1 MHGEFLT
8 DLLIVLGTAAVT
20 TVVFQALRQPV
31 ALGYILAGLLIG
43 PYVPIPLVA
52 DAALVATL
60 SELGVIL
67 LMFSIGLEFSIR
79 TIAKVGLPAGMT
91 AALEVGLMV
100 SLGYLIGLAFGWTGT
115 ECLFLGACL
124 GISSTMLVAKAFE
137 ESKLSGGFVELV
149 FAILVFEDLI
159 AILLLAILTAVASG
173 SGLSGGELIEVVGK
187 LGGFLL
193 AMLVVGLMVVPRA
206 IRMIANFGRSE
217 TLLIAAMV
225 VCFGMA
231 VLAQR
236 AGYSVALGAFMA
248 GMMVAESGR
257 AHDVDVLIRPFRD
270 VFAAIFFVSVGMTID
285 PALIAENWLPVVVL
299 TFVVLIGKATGV
311 TVGSFLAGNG
321 LRRSVRA
328 GISLAQIGEFSFII
342 AALGSTSGATRDFL
356 LPIAVAVSCLT
367 AFATPWLIRF
377 SDQISSAVDRG
388 LPGRLQT
395 FVTFYGSWIER
406 LRSTTR
412 RESLWTRMRSPL
424 VILVFDAALVVTI
437 VIGTSLATPRLIAEV
452 TERTGLDAG
461 AAKAV
466 VYGGAAL
473 LASLFVI
480 GVVRCVRR
488 LARILAAEV
497 IPQGEDGK
505 LDLGTAP
512 RRVLFLTL
520 ELAIVLVVG
529 VPLAALIQPFVPGG
543 GALLAIPVLLIA
555 FMVWR
560 ATQNLHGHVRAGS
573 ELIVEA
579 LRHRSRAPTETEAEH
594 AQPPGL
600 DVVEAMLPGFAGLAP
615 LTLDPASP
623 AIGRSLADLNLRAM
637 TGASVLAITRV
648 GDGGGTAMP
657 SPSEPLRAGDTL
669 ALAGSDEAVAAAR
682 AILTGAPA
690 AE

>member
-8 DLLIVLGTAAVT
+8 DLLIILGTAAVT

-52 DAALVATL
+52 NAALVATL

-100 SLGYLIGLAFGWTGT
+100 SLGYLVGLALGWTGT
-115 ECLFLGACL
+115 ECLFLGCCL

-137 ESKLSGGFVELV
+137 ESKLTGGFTELV

-173 SGLSGGELIEVVGK
+173 HGLSTGELIDTVAE
-187 LGGFLL
+187 LAGFLI
-193 AMLVVGLMVVPRA
+193 AMLVVGLLVVPRV
-206 IRMIANFGRSE
+206 IRMIAGLGRSE
-217 TLLIAAMV
+217 TLLIASLV

-248 GMMVAESGR
+248 GMLVAESGR

-285 PALIAENWLPVVVL
+285 PSLIAANWLPVVVL
-299 TFVVLIGKATGV
+299 TAVVLVGKATGV
-311 TVGSFLAGNG
+311 TVGAFLAGNG

-328 GISLAQIGEFSFII
+328 GMSLAQIGEFSFII
-342 AALGSTSGATRDFL
+342 AALGSSSGATRDFL

-367 AFATPWLIRF
+367 AFATPWLIKF
-377 SDQISSAVDRG
+377 SDQISNRVDAR

-406 LRSTTR
+406 LRATTR
-412 RESLWTRMRSPL
+412 RESLWTRMRTPL
-424 VILVFDAALVVTI
+424 LILIFDAAAVATI
-437 VIGTSLATPRLIAEV
+437 VIGASLATPRLVPEV
-452 TERTGLDAG
+452 VARTGLDAG
-461 AAKAV
+461 AAKVALYVTAAV
-466 VYGGAAL
+466 

-543 GALLAIPVLLIA
+543 GALLAVPVLLIA

-579 LRHRSRAPTETEAEH
+579 LRHGSRAPTAHEHVEAPSL
-594 AQPPGL
+594 A
-600 DVVEAMLPGFAGLAP
+600 VVESMLPGFAGLAP
-615 LTLDPASP
+615 VTIEAESP

-637 TGASVLAITRV
+637 TGASVLAITRE
-648 GDGGGTAMP
+648 GGGTATP
-657 SPSEPLRAGDTL
+657 SPTEALRAGDVL

-682 AILTGAPA
+682 ALLAGTAVNGT
-690 AE
+690 

>member
-1 MHGEFLT
+1 VHGDFLT

-79 TIAKVGLPAGMT
+79 TIAKVGIPAGLT
-91 AALEVGLMV
+91 AVLEVGLMV
-100 SLGYLIGLAFGWTGT
+100 SLGYLVGLAFGWSGT
-115 ECLFLGACL
+115 EALFLGACC

-137 ESKLSGGFVELV
+137 EAKLSGGFTELV

-159 AILLLAILTAVASG
+159 AILLLAVLTAVATG
-173 SGLSGGELIEVVGK
+173 HGLSTEELVVEVGK

-193 AMLVVGLMVVPRA
+193 ALLIAGLLVVPRA
-206 IRMIANFGRSE
+206 MRTIASLGRSE
-217 TLLIAAMV
+217 TLLIASMG

-236 AGYSVALGAFMA
+236 AGYSVALGAFLA
-248 GMMVAESGR
+248 GMLVAESGR
-257 AHDVDVLIRPFRD
+257 GHDVDALIRPFRD
-270 VFAAIFFVSVGMTID
+270 VFAAIFFVSIGMTID
-285 PALIAENWLPVVVL
+285 PGLIAEHWLPVVVL
-299 TFVVLIGKATGV
+299 TFVVLIGKAAGV
-311 TVGSFLAGNG
+311 SVGAFLAGNG

-328 GISLAQIGEFSFII
+328 GVSLAQIGEFSFII
-342 AALGSTSGATRDFL
+342 AALGSASGATRDFL

-367 AFATPWLIRF
+367 AFATPWLIRG
-377 SDQISSAVDRG
+377 SDRISSAVDAH

-395 FVTFYGSWIER
+395 FVTFYASWIER
-406 LRSTTR
+406 LRTTR
-412 RESLWTRMRSPL
+412 PDSLWTRLRRPL
-424 VILVFDAALVVTI
+424 VLLVLDAALVGAV
-437 VIGTSLATPRLIAEV
+437 VIGASVAIPRMAPELAARLAMDV
-452 TERTGLDAG
+452 DAARVILY
-461 AAKAV
+461 AAAGV
-466 VYGGAAL
+466 AAG
-473 LASLFVI
+473 LFVI
-480 GVVRCVRR
+480 GVVRLVRR

-497 IPQGEDGK
+497 IPQGQDGG

-529 VPLAALIQPFVPGG
+529 LPLAALLGPFLPGG
-543 GALLAIPVLLIA
+543 GALLAVPVLLIA

-579 LRHRSRAPTETEAEH
+579 LARQGRRAPTEHEEPAR
-594 AQPPGL
+594 L

-615 LTLDPASP
+615 VTLDATSP
-623 AIGRSLADLNLRAM
+623 AIGRSLAELNLRAM
-637 TGASVLAITRV
+637 TGASVLAITRE
-648 GDGGGTAMP
+648 GGGTAYP
-657 SPSEPLRAGDTL
+657 SPSETLRAGDVL
-669 ALAGSDEAVAAAR
+669 ALAGSAEAVAAAR
-682 AILTGAPA
+682 ALLMGTAIS
-690 AE
+690 E

>member
-1 MHGEFLT
+1 
-8 DLLIVLGTAAVT
+8 
-20 TVVFQALRQPV
+20 
-31 ALGYILAGLLIG
+31 
-43 PYVPIPLVA
+43 
-52 DAALVATL
+52 
-60 SELGVIL
+60 
-67 LMFSIGLEFSIR
+67 
-79 TIAKVGLPAGMT
+79 
-91 AALEVGLMV
+91 
-100 SLGYLIGLAFGWTGT
+100 
-115 ECLFLGACL
+115 
-124 GISSTMLVAKAFE
+124 
-137 ESKLSGGFVELV
+137 
-149 FAILVFEDLI
+149 
-159 AILLLAILTAVASG
+159 
-173 SGLSGGELIEVVGK
+173 
-187 LGGFLL
+187 
-193 AMLVVGLMVVPRA
+193 
-206 IRMIANFGRSE
+206 
-217 TLLIAAMV
+217 
-225 VCFGMA
+225 MA

-236 AGYSVALGAFMA
+236 AGYSVALGAFLA
-248 GMMVAESGR
+248 GMLVAESGR
-257 AHDVDVLIRPFRD
+257 AHDVDALIRPFRD

-285 PALIAENWLPVVVL
+285 PALIAENWLAIVIL
-299 TFVVLIGKATGV
+299 TFVVLLGKATGV
-311 TVGSFLAGNG
+311 TVGAFLAGNG

-328 GISLAQIGEFSFII
+328 GMSLAQIGEFSFII

-395 FVTFYGSWIER
+395 FATFYGSWIER

-424 VILVFDAALVVTI
+424 VILVLDATLVATI
-437 VIGTSLATPRLIAEV
+437 VIGASLAIPRLTPDV
-452 TERTGLDAG
+452 VERTGLDAG
-461 AAKAV
+461 AAKAML
-466 VYGGAAL
+466 YGGAAL
-473 LASLFVI
+473 LAALFVI

-497 IPQGEDGK
+497 IPQGEGGK

-543 GALLAIPVLLIA
+543 GALLAVPVLLIA

-579 LRHRSRAPTETEAEH
+579 LARQGRKRAPTELEPAEP
-594 AQPPGL
+594 APSL
-600 DVVEAMLPGFAGLAP
+600 AIVESMLPGFAGLAP
-615 LTLDPASP
+615 VTLDPASP

-637 TGASVLAITRV
+637 TGASVLAITRA

-682 AILTGAPA
+682 ELLLGNGGGS
-690 AE
+690 

>member
-20 TVVFQALRQPV
+20 TLVFQALRQPV

-52 DAALVATL
+52 NQALVATL

-100 SLGYLIGLAFGWTGT
+100 SVGYLVGLALGWTGT
-115 ECLFLGACL
+115 ESLFLGACL

-137 ESKLSGGFVELV
+137 ESKLTGGFTELV

-159 AILLLAILTAVASG
+159 AILLLAILTAVATG
-173 SGLSGGELIEVVGK
+173 SGLSGSELLEVVGK
-187 LGGFLL
+187 LIGFLL
-193 AMLVVGLMVVPRA
+193 AMLVVGLLVVPRT
-206 IRMIANFGRSE
+206 IRLIAGFGRSE
-217 TLLIAAMV
+217 TLLIAALV

-231 VLAQR
+231 VVAQR

-257 AHDVDVLIRPFRD
+257 GHDVDALIRPFRD

-285 PALIAENWLPVVVL
+285 PKLIAENWLPIVIL

-311 TVGSFLAGNG
+311 TVGAFLAGNG
-321 LRRSVRA
+321 MRRSVRA
-328 GISLAQIGEFSFII
+328 GLSLAQIGEFSFII

-367 AFATPWLIRF
+367 AFATPWLIKF
-377 SDQISSAVDRG
+377 SDRISNAVDRG

-412 RESLWTRMRSPL
+412 HESLWTRLRSPL
-424 VILVFDAALVVTI
+424 VILVFDATVVATI
-437 VIGTSLATPRLIAEV
+437 VIGASLAIPRLIPEV
-452 TERTGLDAG
+452 VERTGLDAG

-466 VYGGAAL
+466 LYVGAAL
-473 LASLFVI
+473 LAALFVI

-497 IPQGEDGK
+497 IPQGEGGK

-579 LRHRSRAPTETEAEH
+579 LRHGSRAPTETDA
-594 AQPPGL
+594 APPPTL
-600 DVVEAMLPGFAGLAP
+600 DVVEAMLPGFAGLEPVRLAP
-615 LTLDPASP
+615 ESP
-623 AIGRSLADLNLRAM
+623 AVGRSLADLNLRAM
-637 TGASVLAITRV
+637 TGASVLAITRA

-657 SPSEPLRAGDTL
+657 SPTDPLRAGDTL

-682 AILTGAPA
+682 ELLLGTPVG
-690 AE
+690 